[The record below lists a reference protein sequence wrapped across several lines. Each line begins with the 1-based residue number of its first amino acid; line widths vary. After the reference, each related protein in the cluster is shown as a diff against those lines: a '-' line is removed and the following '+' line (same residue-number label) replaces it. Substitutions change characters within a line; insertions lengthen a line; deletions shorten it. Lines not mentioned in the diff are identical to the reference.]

1 MNCFL
6 CKKECVMQT
15 EECMSVTPCMV
26 CARADKLPDA
36 LCRECFMTENVCNFV
51 EREEN
56 ESVEFV

>member
-26 CARADKLPDA
+26 CVHGDKPADSV
-36 LCRECFMTENVCNFV
+36 CRECLGEEKVCNF
-51 EREEN
+51 ELRETT
-56 ESVEFV
+56 